1 MTIHFVQKEMVRWQ
15 EQAFC
20 VWHLMFGQVL
30 SLLCWLIFSL
40 FKKKMFDFATYTVGK
55 IQ

>member
-15 EQAFC
+15 EQALR
-20 VWHLMFGQVL
+20 VWHLMFGQV
-30 SLLCWLIFSL
+30 SFLLCWLIFSL
-40 FKKKMFDFATYTVGK
+40 FKKMFDFATYTVGK